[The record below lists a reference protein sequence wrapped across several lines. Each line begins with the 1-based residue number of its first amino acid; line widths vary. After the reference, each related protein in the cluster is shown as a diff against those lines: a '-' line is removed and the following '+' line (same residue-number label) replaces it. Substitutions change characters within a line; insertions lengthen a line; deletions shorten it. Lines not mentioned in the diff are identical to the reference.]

1 MSLKRNILANY
12 ASQIYVTLAGI
23 IVLPMYLR
31 LMGPEAYGLVGFFTL
46 VQALFSVLDMG
57 LSPTVSRE
65 TARFHGGAVT
75 ALNYRKLLRAL
86 QILFLAV
93 ALVGGVAM
101 FALSGTIALRWL
113 TFKSLPP
120 EAVIYALQLMAAG
133 VALRWMSGLYRGIVS
148 GAEQMV
154 WLGGFNAFIATLRFL
169 LVIPMLQY
177 VDNSIGV
184 FFIYQALVA
193 AIELIVLA
201 GKTHAALPPIGGGE
215 RLGWTPATLL
225 APIGPVVRFSLG
237 IAFTSTVWVLIT
249 QTDKLI
255 LSKLLPLADYGF
267 FTLAVL
273 AASGIMMIS
282 GPISSALL
290 PRLTRIQATG
300 DAAALIALYR
310 NATKLVVVL
319 VMPACLVLA
328 FFAEPVMW
336 AWTGN
341 RLASVE
347 AAPVL
352 RLYAVGNGFMVL
364 SAFPFYLQFAKG
376 ELRLHLRGNALF
388 AVILI
393 PLIIVLATSYG
404 MQGAGYAWLICNVGY
419 FIAWVPLVHR
429 QFLPGLH
436 ATWLTQDL
444 AGPVVAGLAAC
455 GLMFASVHW
464 SPERWVLGVQLVC
477 AGAAA
482 LVACALGLAD
492 VRRQLRLRLNS
503 YFASA

>member
-193 AIELIVLA
+193 SI
-201 GKTHAALPPIGGGE
+201 
-215 RLGWTPATLL
+215 
-225 APIGPVVRFSLG
+225 
-237 IAFTSTVWVLIT
+237 
-249 QTDKLI
+249 
-255 LSKLLPLADYGF
+255 
-267 FTLAVL
+267 
-273 AASGIMMIS
+273 
-282 GPISSALL
+282 
-290 PRLTRIQATG
+290 
-300 DAAALIALYR
+300 
-310 NATKLVVVL
+310 
-319 VMPACLVLA
+319 
-328 FFAEPVMW
+328 
-336 AWTGN
+336 
-341 RLASVE
+341 
-347 AAPVL
+347 
-352 RLYAVGNGFMVL
+352 
-364 SAFPFYLQFAKG
+364 
-376 ELRLHLRGNALF
+376 
-388 AVILI
+388 
-393 PLIIVLATSYG
+393 
-404 MQGAGYAWLICNVGY
+404 
-419 FIAWVPLVHR
+419 
-429 QFLPGLH
+429 
-436 ATWLTQDL
+436 
-444 AGPVVAGLAAC
+444 
-455 GLMFASVHW
+455 
-464 SPERWVLGVQLVC
+464 
-477 AGAAA
+477 
-482 LVACALGLAD
+482 
-492 VRRQLRLRLNS
+492 
-503 YFASA
+503 